1 MLQRYRHTLVR
12 LLHSE
17 LPVPRVLLPAIRA
30 GYQGGVLIREA
41 LNLLYKWLV
50 LVPVMRAICA
60 DVGAGLRLEQM
71 PYIRGRGAIRI
82 GSGVYLSGKIG
93 IGLSSRS
100 AEVTPSLT
108 IGNGTFIG
116 HECSFN
122 LRHAIDIGAEC
133 LLAGGIII
141 QDNDG
146 HPIDAVARRAGEPA
160 PESAVAA
167 VSIGDGVWIGRRAII
182 LKGVTIGE
190 NAIVGAGSVVV
201 TDVPANAIVAG
212 NPARLIRQIVPE
224 DIRQD
229 LMEQRPSPDCS
240 DIR

>member
-1 MLQRYRHTLVR
+1 MLQRYRRTFVR

-17 LPVPRVLLPAIRA
+17 LPIPGVLLPVIRA
-30 GYQGGVLIREA
+30 GYQGGVLISEG
-41 LNLLYKWLV
+41 LSLLYKWLV
-50 LVPVMRAICA
+50 LVPVMRAVCT
-60 DVGAGLRLEQM
+60 DVGAGLRIERM

-82 GSGVYLSGKIG
+82 GVDVYLSGKIG

-100 AEVTPSLT
+100 AGVTPSLT
-108 IGNGTFIG
+108 IGNRTFIG

-122 LRHAIDIGAEC
+122 LRHAIHIGAEC

-146 HPIDAVARRAGEPA
+146 HPIDAVARRADEPA

-167 VSIGDGVWIGRRAII
+167 VNIGDGVWIGRRAII

-201 TDVPANAIVAG
+201 KDVPANAIVAG
-212 NPARLIRQIVPE
+212 NPARLIRQIVAE

-229 LMEQRPSPDCS
+229 LMEQCPPEK
-240 DIR
+240 